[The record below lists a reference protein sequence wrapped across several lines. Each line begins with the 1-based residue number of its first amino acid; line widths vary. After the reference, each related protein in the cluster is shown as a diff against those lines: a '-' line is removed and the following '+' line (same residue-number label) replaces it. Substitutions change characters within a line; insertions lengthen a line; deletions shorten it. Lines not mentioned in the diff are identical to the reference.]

1 MKDIH
6 NTKTEEVLKNTDF
19 EYLIDKFK
27 DSGDHNLVNFTILH
41 NNGKLLDYL
50 KNFESDNIKVLKLNN
65 FIREKCIE
73 ASKPA
78 IKNFGMFL
86 IIAFIIIV
94 IMIFSSL
101 KK

>member
-50 KNFESDNIKVLKLNN
+50 KNFEIL
-65 FIREKCIE
+65 
-73 ASKPA
+73 
-78 IKNFGMFL
+78 
-86 IIAFIIIV
+86 
-94 IMIFSSL
+94 
-101 KK
+101 